1 MIERRIHAALTDQ
14 IDNNPAVA
22 LLGPRQVGKTT
33 LAREIG
39 DTRPSIYL
47 DLETAP
53 DRAKLTDPERYLEAY
68 EDRLVILDEVHRAPE
83 LFQSLRGLIDRG
95 RRRGINQGRFL
106 LLGSASIDLLKQSG
120 ESLAGRISFLEL
132 APLDATEIMRGQI
145 EILWLRGGFP
155 SSFLAP
161 NDARSLRWR
170 QDFVRTYLE
179 RDVPQ
184 FGVRIPAETLRRFWT
199 MLAHNQATLLNA
211 ASLARG
217 LGVDGK
223 TIAGYLDLLV
233 DLLLVRRLPP
243 WHRNAGKRL
252 VKSPKIILRDSGMA
266 HALLGLGT
274 RDDLLGHPVVGQSWE
289 GFVIETLLNVAPFG
303 TEASFYRTSAG
314 AEIDLVITLP
324 GGQLWAIEIK
334 LSSAPK
340 PGRGFHEACADLQPQ
355 MRYVVYPGD
364 DQFPLDANTEVIG
377 LPALAER
384 LRRMGTA

>member
-1 MIERRIHAALTDQ
+1 
-14 IDNNPAVA
+14 
-22 LLGPRQVGKTT
+22 
-33 LAREIG
+33 
-39 DTRPSIYL
+39 
-47 DLETAP
+47 
-53 DRAKLTDPERYLEAY
+53 
-68 EDRLVILDEVHRAPE
+68 
-83 LFQSLRGLIDRG
+83 
-95 RRRGINQGRFL
+95 
-106 LLGSASIDLLKQSG
+106 
-120 ESLAGRISFLEL
+120 
-132 APLDATEIMRGQI
+132 
-145 EILWLRGGFP
+145 
-155 SSFLAP
+155 
-161 NDARSLRWR
+161 
-170 QDFVRTYLE
+170 
-179 RDVPQ
+179 
-184 FGVRIPAETLRRFWT
+184 